1 MKLLSV
7 CRNLR
12 LPGALLCACL
22 ATGCVA
28 AERWP
33 VFTDSQQ
40 RQRDAEESRIPAIAP
55 TEFRTPETESFEL
68 ATPDE
73 GPAELSVEQAVMLAL
88 RNNSDLRVRQLAP
101 VVTGAYEQI
110 ERGAFDPEL
119 FAEAQYFEEKANETS
134 RSSGEQFGVSAQETT
149 ISAGLRQFYPT
160 GTTLEASVGQER
172 SLSNRA
178 PEQQTARLELSV
190 TQALLRGLGPAVN
203 LASVRQAEL
212 DTLASRYELRG
223 FAEAL
228 LADTETA
235 YWDYVLA
242 RQEIAIFEQSL
253 AVARKQREEIEL
265 SIEVG
270 LLPEIEAAA
279 AKAEEALRVQAL
291 INARSQ
297 LEDRRLRL
305 LRLISPDPDGHLDRV
320 ITASSE
326 PRIVSRPI
334 TDLDERLQLAEQSR
348 PDLNEARLR
357 LQQNRLET
365 IVTRNGLLPR
375 LDLFITLGKTG
386 FADAFSDSF
395 RAMDEETYDLSV
407 GVRLSHFLGN
417 RATRGRNL
425 AAFASRQQAGE
436 AVANLR
442 QLVHLDVRLAVNEV
456 ERVRQQIEAS
466 RATRIFQEQTL
477 NAEQE
482 RFAVGTSTALQ
493 IARAQ
498 RDLLQAQISEVEAIV
513 SYRTAL
519 VRLYLAEGSLLER
532 RGVRLGDDQEGTGD
546 SAQR

>member
-1 MKLLSV
+1 MKFLSV
-7 CRNLR
+7 NRGLR
-12 LPGALLCACL
+12 LPCVLLCACL

-28 AERWP
+28 VERWP
-33 VFTDSQQ
+33 IFTDSQQ

-55 TEFRTPETESFEL
+55 TAFRTPEAASFEL
-68 ATPDE
+68 MTPDE
-73 GPAELSVEQAVMLAL
+73 SPAELSVEQAVMLAL
-88 RNNSDLRVRQLAP
+88 CNNSDLRVRQLSP
-101 VVTGAYEQI
+101 VMTGAYEQI

-134 RSSGEQFGVSAQETT
+134 RSSGEQFGVSAQETS

-348 PDLNEARLR
+348 SDLNEARLR

-395 RAMDEETYDLSV
+395 RALDQDTYDLSV

-417 RATRGRNL
+417 RAARGRNL
-425 AAFASRQQAGE
+425 AVFASRQQAGE

-466 RATRIFQEQTL
+466 SATRIFQEQTL

-482 RFAVGTSTALQ
+482 RFAVGTTTALQ

-498 RDLLQAQISEVEAIV
+498 RDLLQAQISEIETIV

-532 RGVRLGDDQEGTGD
+532 RGVSLGDDQGRIGD